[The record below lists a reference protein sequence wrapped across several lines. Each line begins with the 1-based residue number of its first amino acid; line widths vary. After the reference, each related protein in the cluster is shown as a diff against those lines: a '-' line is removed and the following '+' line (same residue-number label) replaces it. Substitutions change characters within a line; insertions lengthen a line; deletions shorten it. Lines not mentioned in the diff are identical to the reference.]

1 MRTDVQVLFTN
12 VSWWSALAAWLVA
25 QSVKLA
31 TNLIRTKRVDFAYL
45 VSTGGMPSAHT
56 ALFSALATSIGI
68 NEGYNSGTFVLAI
81 GVAFMV
87 MFDASTVRR
96 AAGQQARIL
105 NEIVDEISKT
115 HRVPKRK
122 LRELLGHTRLE
133 VFVGFLVGVATAIA
147 VNLIWVR
154 MGW

>member
-1 MRTDVQVLFTN
+1 MRTNVQVLFTN
-12 VSWWSALAAWLVA
+12 VSWWAAFVGWLVA

-31 TNLIRTKRVDFAYL
+31 TNLIRTRRVDFAYL

-56 ALFSALATSIGI
+56 ALFSALAISIGI
-68 NEGYNSGTFVLAI
+68 NEGYDSGIFVLAI

-133 VFVGFLVGVATAIA
+133 VFIGFLVGVATAI
-147 VNLIWVR
+147 VINLIWVR

>member
-1 MRTDVQVLFTN
+1 MRTDFHLVFTN
-12 VSWWSALAAWLVA
+12 VSWWAAFGGWLVA
-25 QSVKLA
+25 QSIKLA
-31 TNLIRTKRVDFAYL
+31 TNLIRTRRVDFAYL
-45 VSTGGMPSAHT
+45 VSTGGMPSAHS
-56 ALFSALATSIGI
+56 ALFSGLAASIGI
-68 NEGYNSGTFVLAI
+68 NEGYDSSLFVLAI

-115 HRVPKRK
+115 HRVPQGK

-133 VFVGFLVGVATAIA
+133 VFVGFLVGVAVALA
-147 VNLIWVR
+147 VNLLWFW